1 MRQRIILSCAA
12 MLACAGAGAA
22 APSAGPEAGAGI
34 EELESLLA
42 LPVYGASK
50 YRQTVADAPASVTII
65 TQGEIRAF
73 GWRTLADVLNAIR
86 GVHIR
91 NDRAYSYVGVRGLGR
106 PGDYSSRLLMLV
118 DGVRLNDNIYDSVLI
133 GREFPLDIE
142 LIERIEFIPGPGSAV
157 HGANAVLGTINLVT
171 RSAASLRGP
180 QAAAAFDTQRGWKV
194 GASTTA
200 ENAHGALLLAG
211 NIELR
216 PGQTLAFPEFDSP
229 AFPGGVVRGMDGE
242 TAGRIFARFATD
254 DWSVTA
260 LAGRRAKEI
269 PNAPFGLQFGDPAA
283 EWVDSIGLL
292 GLSWHPRS
300 TDGEGWYAH
309 AGLGRYEYGDH
320 GRYEPDGVLMRYQNH
335 GLWAHGELNHTLSVG
350 QRQRLLLGTAV
361 QQDLQQDVSN
371 FVLEPV
377 AGPRATLRTRG
388 TRLGFYASD
397 DIRLG
402 AHWQLGLG
410 GRLDRNRDAQ
420 WTATPRL
427 SLLWKPVPTVV
438 LKALAG
444 EAYREPNVYERAPD
458 DFDAAWNDNLRR
470 ERTQAREISADW
482 QPSGALRIS
491 ASAYRYD
498 VTDMIEQVVGPD
510 SDGLQ
515 YANVSSARARGLEL
529 EAEYRADWGL
539 RVRSSLSRQSARNE
553 AGAILSNSPRWL
565 SKLHATAPLP
575 ESSLRAALELQ
586 GMSERRTGAG
596 GTLPA
601 QLLANASLGWNPA
614 GRRWSLSL
622 TVHNLFDRRVADP
635 ASVEYVSDRV
645 AQDGREATLR
655 LFVKF

>member
-1 MRQRIILSCAA
+1 MKRVIFPVAGTAA
-12 MLACAGAGAA
+12 LACVLAVPVAA
-22 APSAGPEAGAGI
+22 AAEPEAGI
-34 EELESLLA
+34 SELESLLV

-50 YRQTVADAPASVTII
+50 YRQTVAEAPASVTVI

-73 GWRTLADVLNAIR
+73 GWRTLAEVLNAIR

-106 PGDYSSRLLMLV
+106 PGDYSSRLLILV

-142 LIERIEFIPGPGSAV
+142 LIERIEFIPGPSSAV

-180 QAAAAFDTQRGWKV
+180 QAAAAFDTQRGWKL
-194 GASTTA
+194 GASTTSEHA
-200 ENAHGALLLAG
+200 QGALLVAG

-229 AFPGGVVRGMDGE
+229 AFPGGVVRGLDGE
-242 TAGRIFARFATD
+242 SAARLFVRFAAD

-269 PNAPFGLQFGDPAA
+269 PNAPFGMVFGDPAA
-283 EWVDSIGLL
+283 EWVDSLGLL
-292 GLSWHPRS
+292 GLSWHPRG

-320 GRYEPDGVLMRYQNH
+320 GRYEPDGTLLRYQNH
-335 GLWAHGELNHTLSVG
+335 GLWAHGELNRMHKQGERQQLLVG
-350 QRQRLLLGTAV
+350 MAV
-361 QQDLQQDVSN
+361 QRDLRQDVSSS
-371 FVLEPV
+371 VLEPV
-377 AGPRATLRTRG
+377 PEPEATLGTKG

-397 DIRLG
+397 DIMLSAR
-402 AHWQLGLG
+402 WQLGLG
-410 GRLDRNRDAQ
+410 GRLDRNAEAQ

-427 SLLWKPVPTVV
+427 SLLWKPVDTLV

-444 EAYREPNVYERAPD
+444 EAYRDPNVYERAPD
-458 DFDAAWNDNLRR
+458 DFSAEWNDEVKR
-470 ERTQAREISADW
+470 ERTRAREIAADW
-482 QPSGALRIS
+482 QPSAGLRIS
-491 ASAYRYD
+491 ASVYRYD
-498 VTDMIEQVVGPD
+498 VTDMIEQVLATD

-515 YANVSSARARGLEL
+515 YANVSSARAHGQEL
-529 EAEYRADWGL
+529 EAEYRASWGL
-539 RVRSSLSRQSARNE
+539 RVRSSLSRQQATNDADE
-553 AGAILSNSPRWL
+553 ILSNSPRWL
-565 SKLHATAPLP
+565 AKLHATAPLP
-575 ESSLRAALELQ
+575 VNSLRAALELQ
-586 GMSERRTGAG
+586 GMGARL
-596 GTLPA
+596 TETHARLPA
-601 QLLANASLGWNPA
+601 QLLVNASLGWNPA
-614 GRRWSLSL
+614 GRPWSFSL
-622 TVHNLFDRRVADP
+622 TVHNVFDRRVADP
-635 ASVEYVSDRV
+635 TSVEYLSDRV

>member
-1 MRQRIILSCAA
+1 MRPRNLLSCIALLAWLEAGVAA
-12 MLACAGAGAA
+12 EM
-22 APSAGPEAGAGI
+22 AGPESEAGI

-50 YRQTVADAPASVTII
+50 YRQTVAEAPAAVTII

-86 GVHIR
+86 GVHVR

-180 QAAAAFDTQRGWKV
+180 QAAAAFDTQRGWKL
-194 GASTTA
+194 GASTTSEHA
-200 ENAHGALLLAG
+200 RGALLLAG
-211 NIELR
+211 NVELR

-229 AFPGGVVRGMDGE
+229 GFPGGVVRGMDGE
-242 TAGRIFARFATD
+242 KAGRIFVRFAAD

-260 LAGRRAKEI
+260 LAGRRDKEI
-269 PNAPFGLQFGDPAA
+269 PNAPYGLVFGDPAA

-292 GLSWHPRS
+292 GVSWHPRAA
-300 TDGEGWYAH
+300 DREGWYAH

-320 GRYEPDGVLMRYQNH
+320 GRYEPDGILMRYQNH
-335 GLWAHGELNHTLSVG
+335 GLWAHGELNHTLSLG
-350 QRQRLLLGTAV
+350 QRHRLLLGTAA

-371 FVLEPV
+371 VVLEPV
-377 AGPRATLRTRG
+377 PGPKATLRTQG

-397 DIRLG
+397 DIMLS

-427 SLLWKPVPTVV
+427 SLLWKPAPGLV

-444 EAYREPNVYERAPD
+444 EAYREPNVYERAPA
-458 DFDAAWNDNLRR
+458 DFDAAWNDSLRR
-470 ERTQAREISADW
+470 ERTQARELAVDW
-482 QPSGALRIS
+482 QPSHRLRIS
-491 ASAYRYD
+491 ASAFSYD
-498 VTDMIEQVVGPD
+498 VKDMIEQVVMPD
-510 SDGLQ
+510 SEELQ
-515 YANVSSARARGLEL
+515 FANVSSARARGLEL
-529 EAEYRADWGL
+529 ETEFRADWGL
-539 RVRSSLSRQSARNE
+539 RVRTSLSRQSARNAADE
-553 AGAILSNSPRWL
+553 LLSNSPRWL
-565 SKLHATAPLP
+565 AKLHATAPLP
-575 ESSLRAALELQ
+575 VSSLRAALELQ
-586 GMSERRTGAG
+586 GMGERLTGAG
-596 GTLPA
+596 ARLPA
-601 QLLANASLGWNPA
+601 QLLANASLAWNPA
-614 GRRWSLSL
+614 GTPWSLSL

-635 ASVEYVSDRV
+635 ASVEYVADRV

>member
-1 MRQRIILSCAA
+1 MHISLLPAFTISI
-12 MLACAGAGAA
+12 ACLAA
-22 APSAGPEAGAGI
+22 APAVTADEPEGGI

-91 NDRAYSYVGVRGLGR
+91 SDRAYSYVGVRGLGR

-133 GREFPLDIE
+133 GREFPLDID

-157 HGANAVLGTINLVT
+157 HGGNAVLGTINLVT

-180 QAAAAFDTQRGWKV
+180 QAAAAFDTQQGWKL
-194 GASTTA
+194 GASTTS
-200 ENAHGALLLAG
+200 EHAHGALLVAG
-211 NIELR
+211 NVELR

-242 TAGRIFARFATD
+242 SAGRLFVRFAAE
-254 DWSVTA
+254 DWSATA

-269 PNAPFGLQFGDPAA
+269 PNAPFGMVFGDRAA

-292 GLSWHPRS
+292 GLSWHPRPVN
-300 TDGEGWYAH
+300 GEGWYAQ

-335 GLWAHGELNHTLSVG
+335 GLWAYGELNHTLRMG
-350 QRQRLLLGTAV
+350 ERQLLLLGTAV
-361 QQDLQQDVSN
+361 QQDLQQDVSSS
-371 FVLEPV
+371 VLEPV
-377 AGPRATLRTRG
+377 PEPEAKVGTQG

-397 DIRLG
+397 DIKLS
-402 AHWQLGLG
+402 AQWQLGLG
-410 GRLDRNRDAQ
+410 GRLDRNRDAN
-420 WTATPRL
+420 WSATPRL
-427 SLLWKPVPTVV
+427 SLLWKPTETLV

-444 EAYREPNVYERAPD
+444 KAYREPNVYERAPE
-458 DFDAAWNDNLRR
+458 DFSTEWNNDLRR
-470 ERTQAREISADW
+470 ERTRARELAADW
-482 QPSGALRIS
+482 QPAASLRVS

-498 VTDMIEQVVGPD
+498 IKDMIEQVVVPD
-510 SDGLQ
+510 ADGLA
-515 YANVSSARARGLEL
+515 YANVSSARAHGLEL
-529 EAEYRADWGL
+529 ETEYRANWGL
-539 RVRSSLSRQSARNE
+539 RVRSSLSRQTAKND
-553 AGAILSNSPRWL
+553 AGDILSNSPRWL
-565 SKLHATAPLP
+565 AKLHATAPLP
-575 ESSLRAALELQ
+575 VSSLRAAVELQ
-586 GMSERRTGAG
+586 GMGERLTEAGAE
-596 GTLPA
+596 LSA
-601 QLLANASLGWNPA
+601 QWLANASLGWNPA
-614 GRRWSLSL
+614 GRPWSLSL
-622 TVHNLFDRRVADP
+622 TVHNVFNRRVDDP
-635 ASVEYVSDRV
+635 TSVEYLSDRV